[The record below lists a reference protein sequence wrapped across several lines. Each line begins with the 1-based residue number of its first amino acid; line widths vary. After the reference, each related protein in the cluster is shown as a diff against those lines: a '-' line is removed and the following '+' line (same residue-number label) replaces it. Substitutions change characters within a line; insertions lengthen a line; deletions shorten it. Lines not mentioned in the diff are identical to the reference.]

1 MLLSMFLI
9 ESTCSNLTADKYQG
23 DIPKINIKE
32 LLFEDSVHISQYDI
46 ITKNS
51 SKLYLFNSQ
60 MFLLWKFIFDNY
72 IITLRI
78 ISKQSWVVDI
88 VFDPQFCMQ
97 QMICFLLRRWNISP
111 TPLCMHFVLRCV
123 AAPGMTKQHTNHSLY

>member
-9 ESTCSNLTADKYQG
+9 ESTGSSLTADKYQG

-32 LLFEDSVHISQYDI
+32 LLFEDSVHITQNDI

-51 SKLYLFNSQ
+51 SKLYHFYSQ
-60 MFLLWKFIFDNY
+60 MFLPWKFIFDNY
-72 IITLRI
+72 IISLRI

-97 QMICFLLRRWNISP
+97 HMIYFILRRWNISP
-111 TPLCMHFVLRCV
+111 TPRYMRFVLRCV